1 MGNKREEELKNIMNV
16 EMSKAV
22 QLDGVIHMLVF
33 DNIKISEGI
42 IKELENVMGK
52 HLQAYVKAFE
62 ELNGEK
68 ND

>member
-1 MGNKREEELKNIMNV
+1 MGNKRDEELKNIMNV

-22 QLDGVIHMLVF
+22 QLDEVIHMLVF

-42 IKELENVMGK
+42 IKELEYVKGK
-52 HLQAYVKAFE
+52 YLQAYVKAFE

>member
-22 QLDGVIHMLVF
+22 QLDEVIHMLVF

-42 IKELENVMGK
+42 IKELENLK
-52 HLQAYVKAFE
+52 S
-62 ELNGEK
+62 
-68 ND
+68 

>member
-1 MGNKREEELKNIMNV
+1 MGNKREEELEKVMNV

-22 QLDGVIHMLVF
+22 QLDEVIHMLVF

-42 IKELENVMGK
+42 IKELEYVKGK

>member
-1 MGNKREEELKNIMNV
+1 MGNKREEELKNIMSV

-22 QLDGVIHMLVF
+22 QLDEVIHMLVF
-33 DNIKISEGI
+33 DNIKISEGTI
-42 IKELENVMGK
+42 EELENVMGK

>member
-1 MGNKREEELKNIMNV
+1 MEDKRKEELKNIMNV

-22 QLDGVIHMLVF
+22 QLDEVIHMLVF

-42 IKELENVMGK
+42 IKELEDVMGK
-52 HLQAYVKAFE
+52 RLQAYVKAFE

>member
-1 MGNKREEELKNIMNV
+1 MNV

-22 QLDGVIHMLVF
+22 QLNEVIHMLVF

-42 IKELENVMGK
+42 IKELEEVMGK
-52 HLQAYVKAFE
+52 HLQTYVKAFE

>member
-1 MGNKREEELKNIMNV
+1 MEYKRKEELKNIMNV

-22 QLDGVIHMLVF
+22 QLNEVIHMLVF

-42 IKELENVMGK
+42 IKELEEVMGK
-52 HLQAYVKAFE
+52 HLQTYVKAFE